1 MESFGDYLRDT
12 RQKRVLTLG
21 QLSLRSGVSK
31 ATLSRWE
38 SGTHSPRIP
47 ELSRVLDA
55 LGASPVAIKDA
66 LRLLDVPRAVLATRG
81 DYDTPMTLSLGDFL
95 FGLRQRS
102 GKTQAQAAG
111 SAGVSRSLYAQWEH
125 DAGQPT
131 PGQLHAAAFALGAS
145 ASEVV
150 ILTTR
155 RFARMPMERS
165 RDALLEQYKASY
177 EFGTDRSEAVQAPRM
192 LSLIA
197 HAARLLRDEK
207 ADVGDLA
214 LFVADYAGSLEI
226 WRGDVA
232 ASASYQRRAI
242 ALAGQSN
249 QPLHFHLVNT
259 ARVILDPK
267 MNPRPLRERVAD
279 ALAWRPRFR
288 SNAGKSYLLSFIAR
302 ALATEAPDEAMRL
315 ADEYCALVA
324 DDPSEYPCRQR
335 DRGNL
340 LLKCGRAAESV
351 AFIATLAPQDAY
363 REGLREIEM
372 AQGLVVLES
381 FPEARV
387 CVQKAR
393 LIFARDTSAFVNTEM
408 SNLER
413 ALS

>member
-102 GKTQAQAAG
+102 GKTQAQAAC

-155 RFARMPMERS
+155 RFARIPMERS
-165 RDALLEQYKASY
+165 RDAVLAQYTALY
-177 EFGTDRSEAVQAPRM
+177 ELGADKSEAIQVPRM
-192 LSLIA
+192 LSVIA
-197 HAARLLRDEK
+197 LAACLVRDGK
-207 ADVGDLA
+207 ADIGDLA
-214 LFVADYAGSLEI
+214 LLVGDYAGSLEE
-226 WRGDVA
+226 WHGDA
-232 ASASYQRRAI
+232 ALHAPYRRRAL
-242 ALAGQSN
+242 ALAEQSH
-249 QPLHFHLVNT
+249 QPLHFHLVNVV
-259 ARVILDPK
+259 RGILDPET
-267 MNPRPLRERVAD
+267 NPQPLRERVAA
-279 ALAWRPRFR
+279 ALAWRPRFP

-302 ALATEAPDEAMRL
+302 ALASEVPDEAMRL
-315 ADEYCALVA
+315 ADEYCALVS
-324 DDPSEYPCRQR
+324 DDPSEYPCRLR

-351 AFIATLAPQDAY
+351 ALIATLAPQDAY

-393 LIFARDTSAFVNTEM
+393 RIFARNTNAYVNTGM
-408 SNLER
+408 GNLER